1 MEGMDDKPHS
11 DSDAYDE
18 DEVNESSDD
27 ETTNDADQTIGM
39 YMDKNSFNSTFEF
52 SRRINST

>member
-1 MEGMDDKPHS
+1 MEDMDDTPHS

-18 DEVNESSDD
+18 DEDNESSDD